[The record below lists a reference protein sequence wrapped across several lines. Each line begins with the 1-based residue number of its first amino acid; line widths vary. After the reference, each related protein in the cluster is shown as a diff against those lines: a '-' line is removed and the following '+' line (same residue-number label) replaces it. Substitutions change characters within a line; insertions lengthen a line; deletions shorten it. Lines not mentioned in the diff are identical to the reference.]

1 MIVKEDSIGG
11 SNLNDQTAETT
22 AKFKTGANTVRF
34 TGVADF
40 VIEPPAPKTRRYTD
54 FQTPVIVAEFMASLM
69 DDQCGLILEPTPGL
83 GNLVQA
89 AKHKGRV
96 IAPENF
102 EDIIPGTRYDWAIM
116 NPPFT
121 PMIEGYRYLSEV
133 MNMTDNIVALL
144 PWFIIINS
152 EKRLN
157 AIMKFGLVS
166 VTSLPRKT
174 FPGCRIQ
181 CCILKMQK
189 GFKGETIFNKFSW

>member
-1 MIVKEDSIGG
+1 MIVQENSIGG
-11 SNLNDQTAETT
+11 FNLNDQTAETI
-22 AKFKTGANTVRF
+22 AKFKTAANTVRI
-34 TGVADF
+34 TGKVDF
-40 VIEPPAPKTRRYTD
+40 VIEPAPKTRRYTD
-54 FQTPVIVAEFMASLM
+54 FQTPVVVAEFMASLM

-83 GNLVQA
+83 GNLVEA
-89 AKHKGRV
+89 AKHKGKV

-116 NPPFT
+116 NPPFS
-121 PMIEGYRYLSEV
+121 PMKEGFHYLTEV
-133 MNMTDNIVALL
+133 MTMTDNIVALL

-157 AIMKFGLVS
+157 AIMKYGLVS

-181 CCILKMQK
+181 CCVLKMQK